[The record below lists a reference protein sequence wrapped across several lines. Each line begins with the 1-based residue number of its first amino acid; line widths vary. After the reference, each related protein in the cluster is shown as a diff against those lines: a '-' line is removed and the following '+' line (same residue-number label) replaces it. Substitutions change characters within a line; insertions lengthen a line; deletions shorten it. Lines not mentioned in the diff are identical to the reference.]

1 MNSPIKEHPT
11 VAAHRQKLATEMISE
26 PLDAAWLRK
35 LCLEAGADDAGFVA
49 LNHPALAG
57 ERPHIERAFPRTRS
71 LISFVLRMNRDNVRS
86 PARSVANSE
95 FHHTGDEVNDVAR
108 RITAALERVGVR
120 ALNPPMG
127 FPMEAD
133 RWMTERLWVVAHKPV
148 AVAAGLGHMGI
159 HRNVIHP
166 KFGNFILL
174 GTILVGAEISAHAR
188 ELDYNPCLECKLCVA
203 ACPVGAI
210 GADGAFNF
218 PACYTHNYREFMGGF
233 ADWVETVADS
243 RDGKDYR
250 RRVKDSESVSV
261 WQSLSFGANYKAAYC
276 MAVCP
281 AGEDVIGPYLASKKN
296 LRRRNHAPTAGEART
311 GVCRARL
318 GRGGARRETSS
329 AQDGA
334 ACASFA
340 AAAEHCQPAVGNAA
354 DIPTS
359 RRRET
364 GRHLP
369 FRFHRQRAGRGNGHD
384 SGGNS
389 DGRERPAW
397 PAGHQGH
404 GRFGNVARIS
414 GGREKS
420 FVGVAHAPRPAEG
433 QSKVAA
439 RAQTVFSIVNFNL
452 TDPPGEFPPR
462 ATNPPPGKDSVQK
475 SALRERMPRAC
486 LNHRRSR
493 N

>member
-1 MNSPIKEHPT
+1 MNSPIEEHPT
-11 VAAHRQKLATEMISE
+11 VAAHRRKLAPEMISE

-35 LCLEAGADDAGFVA
+35 LCLEAGADDVGFVA

-108 RITAALERVGVR
+108 RITAALERVGIR

-166 KFGNFILL
+166 RFGNFILL
-174 GTILVGAEISAHAR
+174 GTILVGAEISAYAR

-218 PACYTHNYREFMGGF
+218 SACYTHNYREFMGGF

-281 AGEDVIGPYLASKKN
+281 AGEDVIGPYLASKKAFADEIMRPLLAKREPVYVVRGSDAEAHVVKRHPHKTVRHVHHS
-296 LRRRNHAPTAGEART
+296 LRPRSIASLLSGMPLTFQRHAAGKLDATYHFVFTGNEPAEATVTIRAGTVTVENGLLGQPDIKVTADSETWLGFLAGERNLLWALLTRR
-311 GVCRARL
+311 VRL
-318 GRGGARRETSS
+318 
-329 AQDGA
+329 
-334 ACASFA
+334 
-340 AAAEHCQPAVGNAA
+340 
-354 DIPTS
+354 
-359 RRRET
+359 
-364 GRHLP
+364 
-369 FRFHRQRAGRGNGHD
+369 RGNPKWLLALK
-384 SGGNS
+384 
-389 DGRERPAW
+389 RC
-397 PAGHQGH
+397 
-404 GRFGNVARIS
+404 
-414 GGREKS
+414 
-420 FVGVAHAPRPAEG
+420 
-433 QSKVAA
+433 
-439 RAQTVFSIVNFNL
+439 
-452 TDPPGEFPPR
+452 FP
-462 ATNPPPGKDSVQK
+462 S
-475 SALRERMPRAC
+475 
-486 LNHRRSR
+486 
-493 N
+493 